1 MAGRKTKVTD
11 ELRQQLAARGY
22 TPVSMEVSG
31 VPKVTLWKQ
40 KSSSEKEWEPSP
52 NLPGDPYSL
61 QKYLSRGF
69 LLAKP
74 GSSEIDHPDIVV
86 SNPAV
91 EFPPEPETAQGVS
104 TARVSAYSCDVCDGE
119 PSFAT
124 GRGLKMHKKK
134 SGAHK
139 QKVLAV
145 TA

>member
-11 ELRQQLAARGY
+11 ELRRQLAAHGY
-22 TPVSMEVSG
+22 TPVSMDVSG

-40 KSSSEKEWEPSP
+40 GFSDGPWEPHP

-61 QKYLSRGF
+61 QRYLKRGF
-69 LLAKP
+69 LLAEP

-86 SNPAV
+86 SNPVV
-91 EFPPEPETAQGVS
+91 ELPPGPETVQEVS
-104 TARVSAYSCDVCDGE
+104 TARVSAHSCDVCDGE
-119 PSFAT
+119 PSFTT

-134 SGAHK
+134 SVAHK
-139 QKVLAV
+139 KKVLAA